1 LGLGWWRPG
10 VAVGSGAFRDRG
22 PGRTQAGQAVFVLW
36 AESPRVYVAAPATCP
51 GAL

>member
-1 LGLGWWRPG
+1 LSDGFTGMKICLGLGWWRPG

-36 AESPRVYVAAPATCP
+36 AESPRV
-51 GAL
+51 